1 MRMITTR
8 IIGFAAIALFA
19 MGSADPAPMV
29 CCFNPGNPHM
39 ACCSHGQSMA
49 CCRPHLK
56 GMKHHMA

>member
-1 MRMITTR
+1 
-8 IIGFAAIALFA
+8 
-19 MGSADPAPMV
+19 
-29 CCFNPGNPHM
+29 M